1 MLVHR
6 VLHRQRMQSGFL
18 ADRREVLHGGCA
30 QVEPHRR
37 GRVREVVGHVG
48 DREPLGLHNPVA
60 VQAGTRHDRHPRT
73 HTRPRLPALAPVAP
87 ILERAIAAVVTA
99 AVAVSGVVPYT
110 SCQNT
115 FLAPGSR
122 FNRSADLYTDP
133 GAEDTLIQRIADA
146 LPASEHPRRSSPVGG
161 GAAPPSADLGG
172 DVHLRVSQL
181 GREWLE
187 TVAETGCRTAT
198 HTEPVDTTPPA
209 DAVTAVTRL
218 LAALGTTP
226 TTWQVQT
233 VTCPTGAIT
242 SGANRLAWR
251 DGATSVIVAASDDGT
266 HITAQRTTIC

>member
-1 MLVHR
+1 MLCV
-6 VLHRQRMQSGFL
+6 S
-18 ADRREVLHGGCA
+18 RRAWWL
-30 QVEPHRR
+30 
-37 GRVREVVGHVG
+37 
-48 DREPLGLHNPVA
+48 VA
-60 VQAGTRHDRHPRT
+60 VSAALALALQATIAT
-73 HTRPRLPALAPVAP
+73 VVWQHTRPRLPALAPVAP

-181 GREWLE
+181 GRGWLE

-242 SGANRLAWR
+242 TVATISRATNTDNLPARLSGAVPATARRFTSGANRLAWR